1 MNSKLNLMLLI
12 VISLFLAALIS
23 RDGTLILLA
32 IPFLIFMAVGLW
44 LSPRDVQLRAAR
56 ALSSLRSDGKKPIK
70 MALMIENSGT
80 SIPCLQIEEPVLPNM
95 SLAEGELQYRFFVSP
110 GEKIRF
116 HYSFQASRGYYS
128 WQNVKLKASDPFDLF
143 EKSFELKAE
152 AHALV
157 YPELEK
163 VQRFNYHPRP
173 TVRTSGPYLSRAA
186 GSGIDFWGVREY
198 HTGDALRL
206 IDWRKTAR
214 NPGYLYS
221 KEFEREEMADIGLL
235 LDARMITNNFSSGSN
250 LFEHSI
256 QAAATLAKYF
266 LSSGNRVSM
275 LVLSDRLVRVF
286 PGYGKRQLTR
296 VLDQLAGCSLGESIT
311 LESLKYLPVKLFP
324 SHSVI
329 VLISPLCSGDFPVIA
344 RLQAE
349 GYQLLVLSPDP
360 AIKNPPDQFKNS
372 IDALAVRTV
381 NLERAVLMHRLRQI
395 GVRVIDWNTDHPLLH
410 TLRSARFYKM

>member
-23 RDGTLILLA
+23 RNGTLILLA
-32 IPFLIFMAVGLW
+32 IPFLIFMAIGLW
-44 LSPRDVQLRAAR
+44 LSPGEVQLRAAR
-56 ALSSLRSDGKKPIK
+56 ALSSLRSDGEKPIK
-70 MALMIENSGT
+70 MAVMIENCGA
-80 SIPCLQIEEPVLPNM
+80 SIPCLQIEEPALP
-95 SLAEGELQYRFFVSP
+95 SLPLVDGCLKHRFFVAP

-128 WQNVKLKASDPFDLF
+128 WQNVKLKASDPFGLF
-143 EKSFELKAE
+143 EKSCELKAE
-152 AHALV
+152 ARALV
-157 YPELEK
+157 YPKLEK
-163 VQRFNYHPRP
+163 VQRFNYHAKP

-198 HTGDALRL
+198 HAGDALRL

-235 LDARMITNNFSSGSN
+235 LDARVITNDHSGSAN

-266 LSSGNRVSM
+266 LSSGNRLSM

-296 VLDQLAGCSLGESIT
+296 ILDQLAGCTLGKSIT

-324 SHSVI
+324 SRSVI

-349 GYQLLVLSPDP
+349 GYQLLVISPDP
-360 AIKNPPDQFKNS
+360 AMKNS
-372 IDALAVRTV
+372 MDQSKNSVEVLAVRTV
-381 NLERAVLMHRLRQI
+381 NLERAVLLRRLQQI
-395 GVRVIDWNTDHPLLH
+395 GVRVIDWDTNRPLLQ
-410 TLRSARFYKM
+410 TLRAARFYKM